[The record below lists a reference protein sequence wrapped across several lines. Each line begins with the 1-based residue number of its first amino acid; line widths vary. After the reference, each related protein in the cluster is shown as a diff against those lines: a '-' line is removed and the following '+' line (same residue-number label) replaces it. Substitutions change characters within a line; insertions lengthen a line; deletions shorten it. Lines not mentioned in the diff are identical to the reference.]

1 MDGLIFSFSSGQ
13 KLLDPISFLVR
24 LKASWALPSSFF
36 FSFFLLFFF
45 LASLVGPRIWASL
58 GLFTLSLISFH
69 YRLFL
74 PFKLNWT
81 EGMRLVGPFLLPF
94 SFHYFAPLISFV
106 LPLGSIEPMVCALL
120 GSSFSH
126 FLHFRLG
133 WVKVISMVGYFILL
147 SFLSF
152 THFISFSFFHR
163 SKFGL
168 LSSPSLL
175 FFPFFPRA

>member
-1 MDGLIFSFSSGQ
+1 MDGSIFSFSLGQ

-24 LKASWALPSSFF
+24 LKAGWALPSFF
-36 FSFFLLFFF
+36 FFLLSSLFFS
-45 LASLVGPRIWASL
+45 ASLVGPRIWASL

-69 YRLFL
+69 SCLFL

-106 LPLGSIEPMVCALL
+106 LPLGSIEPMVSALL
-120 GSSFSH
+120 GPSFSH

-133 WVKVISMVGYFILL
+133 WVEVISMVGSFILL

-152 THFISFSFFHR
+152 THFISFHLIFF
-163 SKFGL
+163 
-168 LSSPSLL
+168 LSSN
-175 FFPFFPRA
+175 